1 MRQTTFGMV
10 KPGMADR
17 KGAVAAAQ
25 TQLKAARL
33 RVLWWKT
40 VRLTPALAEA
50 MYSEHRGRFFFQR
63 LMLFMRDEDVDVFA
77 AEGEDA
83 VRKWREII
91 GPTHRAVNAVMPGTL
106 RGQFAQSDTRNAFHG
121 SGSEEEALRE
131 MEVFKAVR
139 SVRDGQ

>member
-1 MRQTTFGMV
+1 MQQTTFGMV
-10 KPGMADR
+10 KPGVAR
-17 KGAVAAAQ
+17 RRVAVEAAQ
-25 TQLKAARL
+25 QKLKEAGL

-40 VRLTPALAEA
+40 VHLTPDLARA
-50 MYSEHRGRFFFQR
+50 MYSEHRGRVFYQR

-83 VRKWREII
+83 VSKWREII

-121 SGSEEEALRE
+121 SGSQEEALRE
-131 MEVFKAVR
+131 MEIFTSVR
-139 SVRDGQ
+139 SVRSSQ